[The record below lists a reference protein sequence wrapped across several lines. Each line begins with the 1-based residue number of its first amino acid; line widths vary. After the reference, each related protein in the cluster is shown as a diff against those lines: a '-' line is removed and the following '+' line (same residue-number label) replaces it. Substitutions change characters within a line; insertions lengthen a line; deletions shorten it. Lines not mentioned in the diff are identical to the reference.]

1 MKDNSREVFI
11 TVDRIPLVV
20 TITDDGIGGSDIVS
34 VNVLG
39 SPHNIYD
46 LIGDQEKGI
55 IQYEI
60 YEALREGTLQQEMD
74 IAEDKA
80 LWRDVR

>member
-11 TVDRIPLVV
+11 TVFSVPLVV
-20 TITDDGIGGSDIVS
+20 TITDDWVGGSDIVS
-34 VNVLG
+34 VKVMD
-39 SPHNIYD
+39 SPYNIYD

-60 YEALREGTLQQEMD
+60 YEALREEKLQQEMD
-74 IAEDKA
+74 IAEDRA
-80 LWRDVR
+80 LWRDM